1 MGSEGPV
8 RLRVGLGASSQ
19 ESCGFSQPYRYF
31 LQGPAFLPSGIYK
44 PAFLVTLTDEVAKK
58 PQAPATHP
66 LLVSSS
72 GPLFIEE
79 HSLEIAKKGQ
89 TPIALPDEKADWIVN
104 VTLWIRSS
112 VAIKSPS
119 ISLAIPELGVVTRPV
134 TVKSLPGSTHSS
146 TPVTASFAIPDSVP
160 QRWFP
165 HNLGTPKL
173 YNITTTIHT
182 SSSSSF
188 SFVTRTGFRT
198 ITLVQ
203 APYSQ
208 ADIDT
213 RGITPGDQWHF
224 EINGKAFYSSG
235 TNIIPYDPF
244 YARTT
249 SEKVRWVLESAVL
262 SGQNMVRSPSFGQ
275 K

>member
-1 MGSEGPV
+1 MT
-8 RLRVGLGASSQ
+8 LSSA
-19 ESCGFSQPYRYF
+19 EEKTLS
-31 LQGPAFLPSGIYK
+31 GPAAS
-44 PAFLVTLTDEVAKK
+44 
-58 PQAPATHP
+58 HP

-79 HSLEIAKKGQ
+79 HSLEILKVGQ
-89 TPIALPDEKADWIVN
+89 TPIARPNESADWVVN
-104 VTLWIRSS
+104 VTLAIRSA
-112 VAIKSPS
+112 VAAKSPS
-119 ISLAIPELGVVTRPV
+119 ITISIPELKVNSQPV
-134 TVKSLPGSTHSS
+134 KIKSLPASTGSPTL
-146 TPVTASFAIPDSVP
+146 VTATFRIPDSVP

-173 YNITTTIHT
+173 YNITTTIHLSP
-182 SSSSSF
+182 SSQF

-208 ADIDT
+208 EEIDA

-249 SEKVRWVLESAVL
+249 SDKVRWVLESAVL
-262 SGQNMVRSPSFGQ
+262 SGQNMVSPGPS
-275 K
+275 